1 MKKAD
6 ILFYAERKGLCV
18 YEHYE
23 GRKVFYKV
31 RIPTFT
37 EGKVVP
43 TGYKDMMVRNLKEVK
58 EKVDELWSDDKY
70 RGNAAAWVR
79 TW

>member
-18 YEHYE
+18 YELYE
-23 GRKVFYKV
+23 GKKVFYKV

-37 EGKVVP
+37 ENKVVP
-43 TGYKDMMVRNLKEVK
+43 TGYKDEIVRNLKEVK
-58 EKVDELWSDDKY
+58 EKADEIWSNDEY
-70 RGNAAAWVR
+70 RIKAAAWVR